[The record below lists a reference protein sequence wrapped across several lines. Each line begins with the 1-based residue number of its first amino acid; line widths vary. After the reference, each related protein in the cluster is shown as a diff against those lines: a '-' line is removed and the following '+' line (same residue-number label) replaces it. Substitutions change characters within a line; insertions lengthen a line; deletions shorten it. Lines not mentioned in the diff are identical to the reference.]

1 MRIIGQDMEPADGPR
16 RWSRRAL
23 LRGLGALA
31 AAAALPRAALAAAAP
46 LLAKRVPATGEQV
59 PVVGLGTWITF
70 DVAPLEMFLGPRVEV
85 LRRLL
90 GGGGGVVDSSPMYGR
105 AEDVLGRCL
114 KRLRDDRGL
123 RAATK
128 VWTPLQWMGR
138 DQLADSQRLWGLQR
152 FWLLQIHNMLS
163 WEAHLD
169 TLRKAKADGR
179 TRYVGITTS
188 HGRRH
193 EEMEAALRRERF
205 DFVQLTYNIL
215 DREAER
221 RLLPVALERGV
232 AVIANR
238 PFRRGELIDRLAG
251 KPLPPWAREIDC
263 ASWPQFLLKFIV
275 SHPAV
280 TCAIPATSKPGHLVE
295 NLGAARG
302 RMPDAAMRQRMV
314 RYVEGL

>member
-1 MRIIGQDMEPADGPR
+1 M
-16 RWSRRAL
+16 
-23 LRGLGALA
+23 
-31 AAAALPRAALAAAAP
+31 
-46 LLAKRVPATGEQV
+46 EQV
-59 PVVGLGTWITF
+59 
-70 DVAPLEMFLGPRVEV
+70 
-85 LRRLL
+85 
-90 GGGGGVVDSSPMYGR
+90 
-105 AEDVLGRCL
+105 
-114 KRLRDDRGL
+114 
-123 RAATK
+123 
-128 VWTPLQWMGR
+128 
-138 DQLADSQRLWGLQR
+138 
-152 FWLLQIHNMLS
+152 
-163 WEAHLD
+163 
-169 TLRKAKADGR
+169 
-179 TRYVGITTS
+179 
-188 HGRRH
+188 
-193 EEMEAALRRERF
+193 LRRERF

-238 PFRRGELIDRLAG
+238 PFRRGELIERLAG